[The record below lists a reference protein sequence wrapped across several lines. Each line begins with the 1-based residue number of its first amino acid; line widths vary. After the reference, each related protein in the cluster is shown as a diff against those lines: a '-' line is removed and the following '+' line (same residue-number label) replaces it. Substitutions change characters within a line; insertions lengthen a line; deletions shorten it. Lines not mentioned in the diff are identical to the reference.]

1 MQKTLLLI
9 ATLLLV
15 SCAKLRRVP
24 NEQYYAFRYSF
35 KQDFARDTLS
45 FSLKNPL
52 RCPVNIQLTENP
64 DTPGLKAL
72 FGIKTLRELQDT
84 VIKIPYP
91 ELDLTK
97 NPKISYIVRYGDLN
111 RQIEKNKLALPFPKG
126 REYKVIQ
133 GYNGKLTHNTI
144 YSRFALDF
152 KLSIGDTITSADDGY
167 VVGIIEDYKE
177 YGTGKKWLE
186 SDKSNYITLYH
197 PQSGLFTQYVHLTY
211 KGALVKMGD
220 FVEKGQPVGI
230 SGMTGYTTTPHLHFN
245 AKVPTHEHGLASTE
259 IEFENGIRGKDLKKG
274 DRVK

>member
-1 MQKTLLLI
+1 MLLL
-9 ATLLLV
+9 A

-24 NEQYYAFRYSF
+24 EEQYYAFSYAF

-52 RCPVNIQLTENP
+52 RCPVDIQLAENP
-64 DTPGLKAL
+64 ATPGLKAL
-72 FGIKTLRELQDT
+72 FGNKTLRELQDT

-111 RQIEKNKLALPFPKG
+111 RQIEKNKLALPFPRG

-133 GYNGKLTHNTI
+133 GYNGKLTHNSR
-144 YSRFALDF
+144 YSQFAIDF
-152 KLSIGDTITSADDGY
+152 KLKIGDTITSADDGY

-186 SDKSNYITLYH
+186 NDKSNYITLYH
-197 PQSGLFTQYVHLTY
+197 PHSGLFTQYVHLTY
-211 KGALVKMGD
+211 KGALIKMGD
-220 FVEKGQPVGI
+220 FVKKGQPVGI

-245 AKVPTHEHGLASTE
+245 VKVPTREHGLVSTE
-259 IEFENGIRGKDLKKG
+259 IDFENGMQGKDLKKG
-274 DRVK
+274 DWVK